1 MEAVGFVE
9 WLSSLGATLGDLSDS
24 AVLGGLTFRCLR
36 LTDPAVVAGLA
47 KGLPEDTAGV
57 CLFSDEWQDRRAQC
71 EAFVLARLGRFERRV
86 GARAC
91 EVREVPRAPAAAF
104 MERYHIQGANT
115 LGVRCFGLY
124 RGDELLGVLSLGRHS
139 RQIAPSRIVL
149 DRLCFQRGVQVV
161 GGASKLLQHAIGWA
175 KGAGYREILSY
186 SDNRWTSGGV
196 YLALGFSLDQ
206 SWKPDYSYVKDGQ
219 RFSKQSQKKDACGC
233 PGSMTELEW
242 AHARGLVRIYDA
254 GKKRWLLNLWPGEHE
269 TRSEKHSKKC
279 AAQHQQGVFKH
290 AHIRGY
296 FPSQKNNASVYFGS
310 SYELRCLFLLE
321 ADASVTA
328 FRRCDSFKG
337 AEQWRNP
344 DLLVTFEDGRQEV
357 WEVKPEALLE
367 DEAVHAQVAESLK
380 YAAAQKLAFR
390 VWTEKDSA
398 LPGEHAIIAW
408 ARKYLETAG
417 LDPSYAEKQKDIRR
431 GIRERYYERHIAHD
445 KVDVYCDFCKV
456 THTPLRLT
464 YEKNIARNGSYI
476 CERYGGHLAGSKP
489 KLALRK
495 TNPHAAEGKKECTQ
509 CHGVLSLEE
518 FSGRKASFDGLS
530 AACRSCLAQRKRVAR
545 AT

>member
-417 LDPSYAEKQKDIRR
+417 LDPSYAEKQREIRQ
-431 GIRERYYERHIAHD
+431 GIRSGTTSVILPMTRSMCTATSARS
-445 KVDVYCDFCKV
+445 
-456 THTPLRLT
+456 HTRRCVLRTRRTSRATALT
-464 YEKNIARNGSYI
+464 CVSAM
-476 CERYGGHLAGSKP
+476 
-489 KLALRK
+489 
-495 TNPHAAEGKKECTQ
+495 AAI
-509 CHGVLSLEE
+509 SLEASRSWRCGRRTPTRRRARRSARSATE
-518 FSGRKASFDGLS
+518 CSAWRSFSGRKASFDGLS
-530 AACRSCLAQRKRVAR
+530 AACRTCLAQRKRVAR
-545 AT
+545 AP